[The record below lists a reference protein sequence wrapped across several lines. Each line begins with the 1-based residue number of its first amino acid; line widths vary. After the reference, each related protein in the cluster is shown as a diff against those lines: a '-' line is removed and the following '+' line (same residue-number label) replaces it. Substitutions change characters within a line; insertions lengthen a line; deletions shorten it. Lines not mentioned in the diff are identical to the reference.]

1 LSAGRHNLSQLEEQ
15 KEVTA
20 NKCVPSSCFISPV
33 YWANVFIVYL
43 FAHIS
48 FPQSGGYSVS
58 EQDKIKFSMCIMHFL
73 LPWLKQFH
81 QEQMQEKSAE
91 AATKG
96 SMIAMPT
103 FGFLVHVHGCYS

>member
-1 LSAGRHNLSQLEEQ
+1 MR
-15 KEVTA
+15 
-20 NKCVPSSCFISPV
+20 
-33 YWANVFIVYL
+33 IV
-43 FAHIS
+43 
-48 FPQSGGYSVS
+48 
-58 EQDKIKFSMCIMHFL
+58 HFL

-96 SMIAMPT
+96 SMIAMPA

>member
-1 LSAGRHNLSQLEEQ
+1 MCLLF
-15 KEVTA
+15 T
-20 NKCVPSSCFISPV
+20 
-33 YWANVFIVYL
+33 VYL